1 MAVTHVT
8 YTVGTV
14 PTQIFQAPVGIELA
28 RVYITNHDNA
38 SVFIG
43 GSNVATTGTNLG
55 FTIVKDSNY
64 DFELNANEGL
74 WAISTTSAA
83 VTVLAFG
90 V

>member
-1 MAVTHVT
+1 MATTHVT

-14 PTQIFQAPVGIELA
+14 PTQIFVAATGIELA
-28 RVYITNHDNA
+28 RVYVNNHDNA
-38 SVFIG
+38 AVYVG
-43 GSNVATTGTNLG
+43 GSNVAVSGTNRG

-64 DFELNANEGL
+64 DFELNAGESL
-74 WAISTTSAA
+74 YAISDTSAQ